1 MALTLKE
8 LDNRLKVQEDIILK
22 LAKEVEAMKA
32 PAVTER
38 APENSLKFR

>member
-8 LDNRLKVQEDIILK
+8 LDNRLKVQEDLILK

-38 APENSLKFR
+38 DQETTLKFR